1 MISVNIILLL
11 GLIHFV
17 ADFVFQSNYVA
28 QNKSKSN
35 VVLLKHVV
43 IYSLPFILFG
53 SVIFVIINM
62 LLHFCIDYCTSRMT
76 SKLWAKGDVH
86 NFFVVIGF
94 DQFLHL
100 CCLVLTYS
108 LIF

>member
-1 MISVNIILLL
+1 MISISTILTL
-11 GLIHFV
+11 GFIHFV
-17 ADFVFQSNYVA
+17 ADFIFQSNYVA

-35 VVLLKHVV
+35 IVLLKHVV

-53 SVIFVIINM
+53 SVVFVIIN
-62 LLHFCIDYCTSRMT
+62 LCLHFVVDYFTSRAT

-100 CCLVLTYS
+100 CCLVLTYF